1 MEVSSWLAQHW
12 FDLLQTLAIIGGLTF
27 TGYSL
32 RQDER
37 ARRIGNLISIKQ
49 QYREI
54 WEELYDRP

>member
-12 FDLLQTLAIIGGLTF
+12 FDLLQTLGIIGGLTF

-37 ARRIGNLISIKQ
+37 ARRIGYLISIKQ